1 MGSSPGF
8 GSNACHCVALVRLGF
23 PAATAVTALTLRHT
37 LTRRFILQE
46 ARRQALPPE
55 RGHSPPTACKCT
67 VSGTATPLIGVLLTF
82 PSRYWFTIGRQT
94 YLALRGGPRGFVPD

>member
-8 GSNACHCVALVRLGF
+8 GSNACHYFVALIRLGF

-46 ARRQALPPE
+46 ARRQAFPPL
-55 RGHSPPTACKCT
+55 RAGIALRLL
-67 VSGTATPLIGVLLTF
+67 VSARFQVLLLPLSGCFSPF
-82 PSRYWFTIGRQT
+82 PHGTSSLSVAKRI
-94 YLALRGGPRGFVPD
+94 

>member
-8 GSNACHCVALVRLGF
+8 GSNACHCVALIRLGF
-23 PAATAVTALTLRHT
+23 PAASAVTALTLRHI

-46 ARRQALPPE
+46 ARRQTFPC
-55 RGHSPPTACKCT
+55 GHSPPTACKCT

-82 PSRYWFTIGRQT
+82 PSRYLFSIGR
-94 YLALRGGPRGFVPD
+94 